1 MQICQCAST
10 LLVYT
15 STLTYAFRAYFL
27 LFSHHLKHT
36 DLSPDVPSDPYPHTI
51 LSLTSV
57 SSLIFIHKVQAC
69 PSISPNVPKIIIIII
84 QAIAP
89 VKQCRQQISENL
101 HPPPC
106 LQYTASI
113 YVPVRI
119 NIAKPSTG
127 IYILSIT
134 SRRIWKPAGC
144 VTTLLLRTYSTW
156 IASCRRIS
164 SMHADG

>member
-1 MQICQCAST
+1 MQICQSAST

-69 PSISPNVPKIIIIII
+69 PSISPNVPKIIIV

-127 IYILSIT
+127 IYILSIN
-134 SRRIWKPAGC
+134 SRRIWKPAGR
-144 VTTLLLRTYSTW
+144 VINLLLGTYSRQ
-156 IASCRRIS
+156 IASCR
-164 SMHADG
+164 